1 VPTANRA
8 ASLIGAVK
16 RAIAQLAAAEGRLLS
31 IRDEL
36 FGRAWQ
42 LGRLLPAIKDRV
54 GHGKW
59 MIAYRM
65 AILADAPDLGSEI
78 VDFKVFLFVS
88 KNDRF
93 TGEKRDSS

>member
-1 VPTANRA
+1 
-8 ASLIGAVK
+8 VK
-16 RAIAQLAAAEGRLLS
+16 RAIAQLAPAQGRLLS

-59 MIAYRM
+59 MIGYRM
-65 AILADAPDLGSEI
+65 ATLADAPDLGFRNHRFQSVPFRFKKRSIYEKKTRFFAIAI
-78 VDFKVFLFVS
+78 VFATDK
-88 KNDRF
+88 
-93 TGEKRDSS
+93 